1 MDFDVSV
8 AAVVERP
15 LASGAIALEKRKGE
29 GQQERERERERDRR
43 RFRSSR
49 ERERKRERDAESVDG
64 KMLDGSRRHTCQ
76 RAPRRQR
83 QHDDG
88 PPRSCVEGH
97 GLSCYQKEK
106 KGRCS
111 PSTGKAKEK
120 SKSKV
125 RESVIF

>member
-8 AAVVERP
+8 AAVVSVACEWSHCSGKEKGRGAAGERT
-15 LASGAIALEKRKGE
+15 
-29 GQQERERERERDRR
+29 REREIEGGFDLL
-43 RFRSSR
+43 

-64 KMLDGSRRHTCQ
+64 KLLDGSRRHTCQ

>member
-1 MDFDVSV
+1 MR
-8 AAVVERP
+8 VEP
-15 LASGAIALEKRKGE
+15 LLWKRERERGSRRE
-29 GQQERERERERDRR
+29 NEREREIGGGFDLL
-43 RFRSSR
+43 

-111 PSTGKAKEK
+111 PSTRKAKEK